1 MTKRSRPSAPPRW
14 LLRAMGKIYAWGQ
27 SGRGVLFDW
36 GLLRSLSAPIPVV
49 SVGSLVSGG
58 AGKTPMVLW
67 LARQLET
74 AGHKVA
80 IVSRGYKG
88 CQGAGAVVVAPRGE
102 PTAPGTGDEPLMLA
116 RLGAASWVITARDRW
131 SGAQLAAREGASLV
145 LLDDGFQHRRL
156 RRCLDI
162 LLVDAQRFGAPPT
175 NPADFPRESPKA
187 LARAGLILL
196 TRPFPEHLG
205 LSRFLT
211 PNELPPALA
220 RTLARLPRTTPPPVA
235 AIGQKPEK
243 LILPSGE
250 ATSPSWLRGRLILA
264 VSGIARP
271 SPFEES
277 LRNLGAIVAGHVAF
291 PDHHL
296 YTDQDRRTI
305 LRRME
310 ECAAE
315 LIVTTAKDRVR
326 WHSDLPLPAVLEQEL
341 LVPAAAPILSLV
353 EERLNAQPPA
363 GDR

>member
-1 MTKRSRPSAPPRW
+1 MTKRSRSSTPPRW
-14 LLRAMGKIYAWGQ
+14 LVRTLGRVYTWGQ
-27 SGRGVLFDW
+27 SGRGRLFDW
-36 GLLRSLSAPIPVV
+36 GILRSLSAPIPVV
-49 SVGSLVSGG
+49 SVGNLVSGG
-58 AGKTPMVLW
+58 AGKTPVVLW
-67 LARQLET
+67 LARRLEA

-88 CQGAGAVVVAPRGE
+88 RQSGAATVVTREEE
-102 PTAPGTGDEPLMLA
+102 PTVPGPGDEPLMMA

-162 LLVDAQRFGAPPT
+162 LLIDAQRFGAPPSD
-175 NPADFPRESPKA
+175 PADFPRESPKA

-220 RTLARLPRTTPPPVA
+220 RVLARLPRTTPPPVA
-235 AIGQKPEK
+235 AIGQQPGK

-250 ATSPSWLRGRLILA
+250 AANPSWLRGRLILA

-271 SPFEES
+271 NLFEDN
-277 LRNLGAIVAGHVAF
+277 LRQLGAIVAGHVAF
-291 PDHHL
+291 PDHHP
-296 YTDQDRRTI
+296 YSDQDRSTI

-326 WHSDLPLPAVLEQEL
+326 WPSGLPLPAVLEQEL
-341 LVPAAAPILSLV
+341 IVPAAAPILALV
-353 EERLNAQPPA
+353 QDHLQANPAA